1 MRLQDKNNCD
11 FATPDA
17 TVAHAL
23 ASPNT
28 ISSQAALKDAM
39 KGKLASEIHDVFL
52 TESGTESTRSLQ
64 ITQARRKKL
73 KK

>member
-1 MRLQDKNNCD
+1 LRLQDKT
-11 FATPDA
+11 TPDA

-52 TESGTESTRSLQ
+52 TGSGTESTCSLQ
-64 ITQARRKKL
+64 ITQARQKKRKK
-73 KK
+73 

>member
-1 MRLQDKNNCD
+1 M
-11 FATPDA
+11 
-17 TVAHAL
+17 AHAL